1 MYLDSSDLELMSDG
15 GEQVVLV
22 MFPTADVPAGATI
35 ASAQILF
42 DIDEVRPGQ
51 SDQDC
56 TISISGELGSSALP
70 TATSADVSSRT
81 TTGAAV
87 LWQPPVSV
95 STHDDLWTPDLSSVV
110 SEIVNDGSWAAGN
123 NMGFNRVSAAA
134 WGSSF
139 SSEKPPPRHM
149 MGYSTGSTQGKGE
162 GDGSRNFFNFRPGQS
177 SQGHGDGDRNFDRD
191 RNYNHSPRDARQDR
205 RGRDAYDYAYNHHG
219 SDRNYVQGLD
229 F

>member
-1 MYLDSSDLELMSDG
+1 
-15 GEQVVLV
+15 
-22 MFPTADVPAGATI
+22 
-35 ASAQILF
+35 
-42 DIDEVRPGQ
+42 
-51 SDQDC
+51 
-56 TISISGELGSSALP
+56 
-70 TATSADVSSRT
+70 
-81 TTGAAV
+81 
-87 LWQPPVSV
+87 
-95 STHDDLWTPDLSSVV
+95 
-110 SEIVNDGSWAAGN
+110 
-123 NMGFNRVSAAA
+123 MGFNRVSAAA

-149 MGYSTGSTQGKGE
+149 MGYSTGSTGSTQGKGE

-191 RNYNHSPRDARQDR
+191 RNYNRSPRDARQDR